1 MRKRNLELLLWSTIQ
16 KNKKNHNVNN
26 SSNREVAKK
35 KGKSNLQMMFISL
48 KTSVAKDLI
57 TKSNNLNEQRI
68 KRNYRVIRFTN
79 LKIKEVSV
87 HRPPVSKTI
96 IKIQMIITNVV
107 EGTIGVAV
115 VEANNKEGAETNEV
129 AIEMISLGRL

>member
-1 MRKRNLELLLWSTIQ
+1 
-16 KNKKNHNVNN
+16 
-26 SSNREVAKK
+26 
-35 KGKSNLQMMFISL
+35 MMFISL

-87 HRPPVSKTI
+87 RRTPVSKTI

-129 AIEMISLGRL
+129 AIEMILLGRL

>member
-1 MRKRNLELLLWSTIQ
+1 
-16 KNKKNHNVNN
+16 
-26 SSNREVAKK
+26 
-35 KGKSNLQMMFISL
+35 MFISL

-87 HRPPVSKTI
+87 RRTPVSKTI

-129 AIEMISLGRL
+129 AIEMILLGRL